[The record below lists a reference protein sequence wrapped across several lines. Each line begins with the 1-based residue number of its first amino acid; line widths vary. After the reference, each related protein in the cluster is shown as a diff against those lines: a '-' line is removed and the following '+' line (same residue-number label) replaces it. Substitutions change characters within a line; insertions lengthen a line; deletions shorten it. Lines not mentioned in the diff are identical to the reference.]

1 MKTKQILT
9 IVSLSM
15 MGLCLICGLAK
26 MAMKKGAKGKKHFD
40 KACGVFVIVAVV
52 LLAISQWFM
61 GSEETFDESETKK
74 DIACVNDESDI
85 VIIGAGVAGLYCAR
99 QILAKNPGKK
109 ITIIERLNR
118 TGGRL
123 DTDLIKI
130 KDSNGKTVTIREE
143 EGGMRFTQDMKEL
156 NTLID
161 DLDLRGE
168 VTDFPMSPAQ
178 PRSNNLYFKGRQF
191 TVNYAIENPHIWA
204 ELYDLLPRERNQQPS
219 DIFSKIYSRML
230 IHNKS
235 TILDFFD
242 GDKEKANIIITQ
254 KPASKVTELQT
265 SEYWQFMRLNFTW
278 KEAGTIEE
286 TPLYQWTLPGLL
298 NAMDY
303 SSGCVEMLTY
313 TLGFKEP
320 LLSAMDNAGA
330 SFQTMADFPVN
341 PKFHTF
347 KKGFSTLPNKLVS
360 EIGKDKIFLSTNV
373 DKIDSISNSEYKYS
387 LDLSIAPEY
396 QRAFPFEGGIKKT
409 IKAKK
414 IIMAIGRNAMEKLF
428 YSSPSLNNQRNSNQ
442 FRKNLPTVTNQKLL
456 KINLYFEKDWWN
468 DGLGGKLYGPNTT
481 DLQCNTVY
489 PFYSIDAHP
498 NDKTPAALTIYCDWD
513 NTDYWNALQIVG
525 KKFSSELQENYNNDL
540 PQVLYPAS
548 EAVVKEA
555 RRQIALLFGVHTIP
569 KPKLTSFR
577 LWDGQSDFGYAVHEW
592 RLGANDKDVIEQ
604 MISPFENIYTCNE
617 AWSDMQCW
625 VNGSL
630 RSADLVL
637 SRHFGIESL
646 V

>member
-1 MKTKQILT
+1 
-9 IVSLSM
+9 
-15 MGLCLICGLAK
+15 
-26 MAMKKGAKGKKHFD
+26 MKKKYTF
-40 KACGVFVIVAVV
+40 
-52 LLAISQWFM
+52 LAAILITAT
-61 GSEETFDESETKK
+61 TFAQAPEKIRNLPE
-74 DIACVNDESDI
+74 ESDI
-85 VIIGAGVAGLYCAR
+85 VIIGAGSAGLYGAR
-99 QILAKNPGKK
+99 QILANNPKKK

-123 DTDLIKI
+123 DSDLIKI
-130 KDSNGKTVTIREE
+130 KDNNGKTVTIREE
-143 EGGMRFTQDMKEL
+143 EGGMRFTKDMKEL
-156 NTLID
+156 NALID
-161 DLDLRGE
+161 DLNLRGE
-168 VTDFPMSPAQ
+168 VTNFPMSPDQ
-178 PRSNNLYFKGRQF
+178 PLSNNLYFKGQKF
-191 TVNYAIENPHIWA
+191 TVNYANENPHIWA
-204 ELYDLLPRERNQQPS
+204 ELYKLLPHERNQQPS
-219 DIFSKIYSRML
+219 EIFSKIYSRML
-230 IHNKS
+230 IHNKVAV
-235 TILDFFD
+235 LDFFD
-242 GDKEKANIIITQ
+242 GDEQKANIIITQ
-254 KPASKVTELQT
+254 KPAEEVTELQT
-265 SEYWQFMRLNFTW
+265 PDYWQFMRLNFTW

-286 TPLYQWTLPGLL
+286 TPLYKWTLPSLL

-320 LLSAMDNAGA
+320 LLSVMDNAGA
-330 SFQTMADFPVN
+330 SFQSMVDFPVN
-341 PKFHTF
+341 PEFYTF

-360 EIGKDKIFLSTNV
+360 EIGEDKIFLSTNV
-373 DKIDSISNSEYKYS
+373 DKIDTISNSEYKYS
-387 LDLSIAPEY
+387 LDLSIAPEH
-396 QRAFPFEGGIKKT
+396 QRAFPFEGAIKKT
-409 IKAKK
+409 IKAKQ

-428 YSSPSLNNQRNSNQ
+428 HASPSLNNQLNSNQ

-468 DGLGGKLYGPNTT
+468 EGLKGKLYGPNLT

-489 PFYSIDAHP
+489 PFYAVDAHP

-513 NTDYWNALQIVG
+513 NADYWNALQIVG
-525 KKFSSELQENYNNDL
+525 KKFSSELQEDHNNDL

-548 EAVVKEA
+548 EAVLKEA
-555 RRQIALLFGVHTIP
+555 SKQIALLFGVPTIP

-637 SRHFGIESL
+637 NRHFGIESL
-646 V
+646 VNVTVKE

>member
-74 DIACVNDESDI
+74 DIACVNEESDI

-123 DTDLIKI
+123 DSDLIKI
-130 KDSNGKTVTIREE
+130 KNSSGKTSTIREE

-156 NTLID
+156 NALID

-178 PRSNNLYFKGRQF
+178 PLSNNLYFKGRKF
-191 TVNYAIENPHIWA
+191 TVNYANENPHIWA
-204 ELYDLLPRERNQQPS
+204 ELYDLLPHERNHQPS
-219 DIFSKIYSRML
+219 EIFLSIYSRML
-230 IHNKS
+230 IHNKVAV
-235 TILDFFD
+235 LNFFN
-242 GDKEKANIIITQ
+242 GDEKKANIIITQ
-254 KPASKVTELQT
+254 KPAAEVTKLQT
-265 SEYWQFMRLNFTW
+265 PEYWQFMRLNFTW

-286 TPLYQWTLPGLL
+286 TPLYKWTLPGLL
-298 NAMDY
+298 NAMEY
-303 SSGCVEMLTY
+303 SGGCVEMLTY
-313 TLGFKEP
+313 TLGFKQP
-320 LLSAMDNAGA
+320 MLSLMNAGA
-330 SFQTMADFPVN
+330 SFQCLSDFPAN

-396 QRAFPFEGGIKKT
+396 QRAFPFTGEIKKT
-409 IKAKK
+409 IKTKK
-414 IIMAIGRNAMEKLF
+414 IIMAIGRHAMEKLF
-428 YSSPSLNNQRNSNQ
+428 HSSPSLNNQRNSNQ
-442 FRKNLPTVTNQKLL
+442 FRKNLPTATNQKLL

-468 DGLGGKLYGPNTT
+468 DGLSGKLYGPNMT

-489 PFYSIDAHP
+489 PFYSIDAH
-498 NDKTPAALTIYCDWD
+498 KTNKPPATLTIYCDWD
-513 NTDYWNALQIVG
+513 NTNYWHGLQTVG
-525 KKFSSELQENYNNDL
+525 KKFSSELQKNHNNDL

-555 RRQIALLFGVHTIP
+555 RRQIALLFGVPTIP

-577 LWDGQSDFGYAVHEW
+577 LWDGQSDFGYAVHQW
-592 RLGANDKDVIEQ
+592 KLGSNDKDVIEQ